1 MVNRKG
7 VVVFDSAAVG
17 AAEVPTGLLEPT
29 TFLKGPVEAD
39 SSPCEA
45 GLDGGGISI
54 SRNDFPSRT
63 GSNVDAVAGC
73 SPLMPCR
80 SFPSGSG
87 DSGDT

>member
-17 AAEVPTGLLEPT
+17 AEVPTGLLEPT
-29 TFLKGPVEAD
+29 TFLKGPAEAD

-45 GLDGGGISI
+45 GLDGGGISV
-54 SRNDFPSRT
+54 STT

-80 SFPSGSG
+80 SFPSASR

>member
-17 AAEVPTGLLEPT
+17 AEVPTGLLEPT
-29 TFLKGPVEAD
+29 TFLKGPAEAD

-45 GLDGGGISI
+45 GLDGGGISV
-54 SRNDFPSRT
+54 SRDDFSSAT
-63 GSNVDAVAGC
+63 GSSADAVAGC
-73 SPLMPCR
+73 SPLMACR
-80 SFPSGSG
+80 SFSSGSE